1 MENVIRTLTEFGTTS
16 GLRIVLAIIAWFV
29 GRMIIKAIIRA
40 IKKTPG
46 FKKLEQTVALFV
58 TNIIKAVLTVILV
71 ISIISILGVPMA
83 SVIAVLASAGVAIG
97 MALQG
102 ALSNVA
108 GGIMLMILRPF
119 NVGDYVE
126 AAGVEG
132 VVSAINLFYTVIT
145 TAQNSKITVPNGTLM
160 GANVVNQTANSTRR
174 LDLTFSVGKDTDI
187 SAALKV
193 LAAVA
198 DADEKVLKDP
208 APSPIVAGGTDTAV
222 DLCLRVWVAKEDY
235 LSEKAALTQKVVL
248 AFGKAGMTAPAV
260 RVIASR

>member
-83 SVIAVLASAGVAIG
+83 SVIAVLASAGVAVG

-126 AAGVEG
+126 AAGV
-132 VVSAINLFYTVIT
+132 
-145 TAQNSKITVPNGTLM
+145 
-160 GANVVNQTANSTRR
+160 
-174 LDLTFSVGKDTDI
+174 
-187 SAALKV
+187 
-193 LAAVA
+193 
-198 DADEKVLKDP
+198 
-208 APSPIVAGGTDTAV
+208 
-222 DLCLRVWVAKEDY
+222 
-235 LSEKAALTQKVVL
+235 
-248 AFGKAGMTAPAV
+248 
-260 RVIASR
+260 

>member
-1 MENVIRTLTEFGTTS
+1 MIFLKIKGDLFMENVIRTLTEFGTTS

-83 SVIAVLASAGVAIG
+83 SVIAVLASAGVAVG

-160 GANVVNQTANSTRR
+160 GANVVNQTANPTRR
-174 LDLTFSVGKDTDI
+174 LDLTFSVGSDSYFSFFVDREGDLLG
-187 SAALKV
+187 S
-193 LAAVA
+193 
-198 DADEKVLKDP
+198 
-208 APSPIVAGGTDTAV
+208 GGIRCI
-222 DLCLRVWVAKEDY
+222 L
-235 LSEKAALTQKVVL
+235 
-248 AFGKAGMTAPAV
+248 
-260 RVIASR
+260 I

>member
-1 MENVIRTLTEFGTTS
+1 MENVIKTLTEYCTG
-16 GLRIVLAIIAWFV
+16 GVLRIVLAIVAWFI
-29 GRMIIKAIIRA
+29 GRIIINSIIKA

-46 FKKLEQTVALFV
+46 FKKLDQTVALFA
-58 TNIIKAVLTVILV
+58 TNIVKAVLLIVLV

-83 SVIAVLASAGVAIG
+83 SVIAVLASAGVAVG

-160 GANVVNQTANSTRR
+160 GANVVNQTANPTRR

-187 SAALKV
+187 VTALKV

-208 APSPIVAGGTDTAV
+208 APSPIVDGGTDTSV

-248 AFGKAGMTAPAV
+248 AFGEAGMTAPAV